1 MPMRAMFKPEKL
13 SSLPHPPPIL
23 GARYNYEKNILLI
36 DQKQSTYLS
45 INVKFESF

>member
-1 MPMRAMFKPEKL
+1 MSMRALYKPEKL
-13 SSLPHPPPIL
+13 SSVPHPPIL
-23 GARYNYEKNILLI
+23 GALYNYEKNILLI